1 MLQLST
7 KFLPAR
13 RYAGAGLCD
22 SNVSVRHEMGEQW
35 GLVPCRGVSLRHG
48 TNFSDPKWLCKV
60 SSNSVQNC
68 DRNL

>member
-22 SNVSVRHEMGEQW
+22 SNVSVRHEMG
-35 GLVPCRGVSLRHG
+35 GTMGVSPSPMSR
-48 TNFSDPKWLCKV
+48 S
-60 SSNSVQNC
+60 
-68 DRNL
+68 